1 MLIPLDNHIASL
13 TDIPYTISYVIRKRL
28 QIDNLNEL
36 PEDKRPTDYIMWH
49 SNPDI
54 LENWLDKVMDRKGK
68 KQDDENA
75 VLEVDTF
82 EIEG

>member
-1 MLIPLDNHIASL
+1 M
-13 TDIPYTISYVIRKRL
+13 
-28 QIDNLNEL
+28 NEL
-36 PEDKRPTDYIMWH
+36 PQDKRPTDYIMWH
-49 SNPDI
+49 SNSDL